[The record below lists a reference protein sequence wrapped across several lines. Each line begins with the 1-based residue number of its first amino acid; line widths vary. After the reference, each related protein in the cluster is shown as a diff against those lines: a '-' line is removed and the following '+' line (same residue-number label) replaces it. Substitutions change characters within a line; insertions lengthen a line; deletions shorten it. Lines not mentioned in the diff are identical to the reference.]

1 MKHIYSFLIIVKILS
16 SPFTYFILI
25 STILISTHKFLSRF
39 MLLFTLW
46 NSSQKWFQNF
56 SYYNNTV
63 SCMFLFLNE
72 SYIILHSGYFRN
84 LKITTMLNKWGY
96 NNTLPSFIFVFS
108 WCLLKQLL
116 SFFEISRNHILYMLN
131 PTFSTTR

>member
-25 STILISTHKFLSRF
+25 STILICTHKFLSRF

-63 SCMFLFLNE
+63 SWMLLFLNE
-72 SYIILHSGYFRN
+72 IYIILHSGYFRN
-84 LKITTMLNKWGY
+84 LKITAMLNIWGY

-116 SFFEISRNHILYMLN
+116 IFFEISRNHILYMLN